1 MVHDWHG
8 HVMDYD
14 SNPYNNFSY
23 TIDSN
28 DKLIVFAA
36 TNLPWNI
43 DEAFLR
49 RFNKRIYIPL
59 PDQTARKQI
68 FHLNLKDNII
78 EGITLD
84 ELAEISEVGK
94 E

>member
-1 MVHDWHG
+1 
-8 HVMDYD
+8 MDYD
-14 SNPYNNFSY
+14 SNPYNNLSY

>member
-1 MVHDWHG
+1 
-8 HVMDYD
+8 MDYD